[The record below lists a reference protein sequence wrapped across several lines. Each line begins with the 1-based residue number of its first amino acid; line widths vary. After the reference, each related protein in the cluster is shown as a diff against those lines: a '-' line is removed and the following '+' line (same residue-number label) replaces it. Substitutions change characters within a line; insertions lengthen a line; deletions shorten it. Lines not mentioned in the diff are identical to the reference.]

1 MAVGIAI
8 WLLLCVV
15 AGALLCAGLIL
26 LVTAPMLASRVATT
40 TSRPRLAKRASG
52 PDRMRGL
59 IAAQRSARQRRSSL
73 RTTMTRSGVA
83 LVGAAAVSLIAAG
96 IVAFT
101 GIGS

>member
-8 WLLLCVV
+8 WLILCVV

-26 LVTAPMLASRVATT
+26 LVVAPMLASRVAST

-59 IAAQRSARQRRSSL
+59 IAAQRSARQKRSSL
-73 RTTMTRSGVA
+73 QTAMTRSGVV
-83 LVGAAAVSLIAAG
+83 LLGAAAASLVAAG
-96 IVAFT
+96 ILALT
-101 GIGS
+101 GAGS